1 MRLDQLL
8 AANHIS
14 RKKMKQSLLQKQI
27 LVDGKPAY
35 KLSQNVDTGLQQI
48 TFQGKHVSGPA
59 HRYYMLNK
67 PSGAVT
73 ANRDAEKLTVL
84 DLLDKE
90 IEKENLYSIGR
101 LDRDTEGLL
110 LITDNGP
117 LGFQLLHPQ
126 YHVEKTYYVE
136 VNGPLTPQDKIAF
149 QEGIRFLDGTVCQ
162 PAQLS
167 ILSTSSSLSRATVK
181 ISEGK
186 FHQIKKMFL
195 AIGVKVTYLKR
206 IQFGDFTLDPDLAT
220 GDYRPLNQEELGIIK
235 KYLGTLGFMLAL
247 LSIIVVIIDVQSK
260 APRIEG
266 NGFTVGYFLIHF
278 YPFWVVYLVIT
289 FMSILVFVS
298 IIFFTSQMANNTEIV
313 AVLSSGASFHRFSRP
328 YFYVG
333 IFLMLLTL
341 ATNHFI
347 LPWANGKKN
356 ELIIYTYNSSN
367 RNKYIDITTIS
378 AQLSQ
383 TEYVFINS
391 YHQLNQRGSG
401 YKYQKFDKKGNWK
414 EIDCKYSRVPSDL
427 VPTPILRHISSQY
440 PDLYIVQIDR
450 DSREYEVELNNGLEL
465 VFSLKGVFK
474 RFHD

>member
-136 VNGPLTPQDKIAF
+136 VNGPLTSQDKIAF
-149 QEGIRFLDGTVCQ
+149 QEGIRFLDGTICQ

-167 ILSTSSSLSRATVK
+167 ILSSSSSLSRASVR

-195 AIGVKVTYLKR
+195 VVGVKIIYLKR
-206 IQFGDFTLDPDLAT
+206 IQFGNFTLDPDLAT
-220 GDYRPLNQEELGIIK
+220 GDCRPLNQEELEIIK
-235 KYLGTLGFMLAL
+235 EYLE
-247 LSIIVVIIDVQSK
+247 K
-260 APRIEG
+260 
-266 NGFTVGYFLIHF
+266 
-278 YPFWVVYLVIT
+278 
-289 FMSILVFVS
+289 
-298 IIFFTSQMANNTEIV
+298 SQ
-313 AVLSSGASFHRFSRP
+313 
-328 YFYVG
+328 
-333 IFLMLLTL
+333 
-341 ATNHFI
+341 
-347 LPWANGKKN
+347 
-356 ELIIYTYNSSN
+356 
-367 RNKYIDITTIS
+367 
-378 AQLSQ
+378 
-383 TEYVFINS
+383 
-391 YHQLNQRGSG
+391 
-401 YKYQKFDKKGNWK
+401 
-414 EIDCKYSRVPSDL
+414 
-427 VPTPILRHISSQY
+427 
-440 PDLYIVQIDR
+440 
-450 DSREYEVELNNGLEL
+450 
-465 VFSLKGVFK
+465 
-474 RFHD
+474 

>member
-48 TFQGKHVSGPA
+48 TFQGMHVSGPA

-67 PSGAVT
+67 PAGAVT
-73 ANRDAEKLTVL
+73 ANHDAEKLTVL

-162 PAQLS
+162 PAQLTIFS
-167 ILSTSSSLSRATVK
+167 SRSSLSRASVR

-195 AIGVKVTYLKR
+195 AVGVKVTYLKR
-206 IQFGDFTLDPDLAT
+206 THFGDFQLDPDLAE
-220 GDYRPLNQEELGIIK
+220 GSYRPLNPSELKIIK
-235 KYLGTLGFMLAL
+235 GYL
-247 LSIIVVIIDVQSK
+247 K
-260 APRIEG
+260 
-266 NGFTVGYFLIHF
+266 
-278 YPFWVVYLVIT
+278 
-289 FMSILVFVS
+289 
-298 IIFFTSQMANNTEIV
+298 
-313 AVLSSGASFHRFSRP
+313 
-328 YFYVG
+328 
-333 IFLMLLTL
+333 
-341 ATNHFI
+341 
-347 LPWANGKKN
+347 
-356 ELIIYTYNSSN
+356 
-367 RNKYIDITTIS
+367 
-378 AQLSQ
+378 Q
-383 TEYVFINS
+383 T
-391 YHQLNQRGSG
+391 
-401 YKYQKFDKKGNWK
+401 W
-414 EIDCKYSRVPSDL
+414 
-427 VPTPILRHISSQY
+427 
-440 PDLYIVQIDR
+440 
-450 DSREYEVELNNGLEL
+450 
-465 VFSLKGVFK
+465 
-474 RFHD
+474 

>member
-27 LVDGKPAY
+27 FVDGKPAC

-48 TFQGKHVSGPA
+48 TFQGKQVSGPA

-67 PSGAVT
+67 PAGAVT

-90 IEKENLYSIGR
+90 AEKENLYSIGR

-136 VNGPLTPQDKIAF
+136 VNGPLTSQEKIAF

-195 AIGVKVTYLKR
+195 AVGVKVTYLKR
-206 IQFGDFTLDPDLAT
+206 MQFGDFTLDPDLTT
-220 GDYRPLNQEELGIIK
+220 GDYRSLNQEELGIIK
-235 KYLGTLGFMLAL
+235 KYLEK
-247 LSIIVVIIDVQSK
+247 S
-260 APRIEG
+260 
-266 NGFTVGYFLIHF
+266 
-278 YPFWVVYLVIT
+278 W
-289 FMSILVFVS
+289 
-298 IIFFTSQMANNTEIV
+298 
-313 AVLSSGASFHRFSRP
+313 
-328 YFYVG
+328 
-333 IFLMLLTL
+333 
-341 ATNHFI
+341 
-347 LPWANGKKN
+347 
-356 ELIIYTYNSSN
+356 
-367 RNKYIDITTIS
+367 
-378 AQLSQ
+378 
-383 TEYVFINS
+383 
-391 YHQLNQRGSG
+391 
-401 YKYQKFDKKGNWK
+401 
-414 EIDCKYSRVPSDL
+414 
-427 VPTPILRHISSQY
+427 
-440 PDLYIVQIDR
+440 
-450 DSREYEVELNNGLEL
+450 
-465 VFSLKGVFK
+465 
-474 RFHD
+474 

>member
-136 VNGPLTPQDKIAF
+136 VNGPLTSQDKIAF
-149 QEGIRFLDGTVCQ
+149 QEGIRFLDGTICQ

-167 ILSTSSSLSRATVK
+167 ILSSSSSLSRASVR

-195 AIGVKVTYLKR
+195 VVGVKIIYLKR
-206 IQFGDFTLDPDLAT
+206 IQFGNFTLDPDLAT
-220 GDYRPLNQEELGIIK
+220 GDCRPLNQEELEIIK
-235 KYLGTLGFMLAL
+235 EYLE
-247 LSIIVVIIDVQSK
+247 K
-260 APRIEG
+260 
-266 NGFTVGYFLIHF
+266 
-278 YPFWVVYLVIT
+278 
-289 FMSILVFVS
+289 
-298 IIFFTSQMANNTEIV
+298 
-313 AVLSSGASFHRFSRP
+313 SR
-328 YFYVG
+328 
-333 IFLMLLTL
+333 
-341 ATNHFI
+341 
-347 LPWANGKKN
+347 
-356 ELIIYTYNSSN
+356 
-367 RNKYIDITTIS
+367 
-378 AQLSQ
+378 
-383 TEYVFINS
+383 
-391 YHQLNQRGSG
+391 
-401 YKYQKFDKKGNWK
+401 
-414 EIDCKYSRVPSDL
+414 
-427 VPTPILRHISSQY
+427 
-440 PDLYIVQIDR
+440 
-450 DSREYEVELNNGLEL
+450 
-465 VFSLKGVFK
+465 
-474 RFHD
+474 

>member
-48 TFQGKHVSGPA
+48 TFQGMHVSGPA

-67 PSGAVT
+67 PAGAVT
-73 ANRDAEKLTVL
+73 ANHDAEKLTVL

-126 YHVEKTYYVE
+126 YRVEKTYYVE

-162 PAQLS
+162 PAQLTIFS
-167 ILSTSSSLSRATVK
+167 SRSSLSRASVR

-195 AIGVKVTYLKR
+195 AVGVKVTYLKR
-206 IQFGDFTLDPDLAT
+206 IQFGDFTLDPDLAK
-220 GDYRPLNQEELGIIK
+220 GDYRALNQEELGVIK
-235 KYLGTLGFMLAL
+235 KYLEK
-247 LSIIVVIIDVQSK
+247 S
-260 APRIEG
+260 
-266 NGFTVGYFLIHF
+266 
-278 YPFWVVYLVIT
+278 W
-289 FMSILVFVS
+289 
-298 IIFFTSQMANNTEIV
+298 
-313 AVLSSGASFHRFSRP
+313 
-328 YFYVG
+328 
-333 IFLMLLTL
+333 
-341 ATNHFI
+341 
-347 LPWANGKKN
+347 
-356 ELIIYTYNSSN
+356 
-367 RNKYIDITTIS
+367 
-378 AQLSQ
+378 
-383 TEYVFINS
+383 
-391 YHQLNQRGSG
+391 
-401 YKYQKFDKKGNWK
+401 
-414 EIDCKYSRVPSDL
+414 
-427 VPTPILRHISSQY
+427 
-440 PDLYIVQIDR
+440 
-450 DSREYEVELNNGLEL
+450 
-465 VFSLKGVFK
+465 
-474 RFHD
+474 

>member
-90 IEKENLYSIGR
+90 IEKENLYSIVR
-101 LDRDTEGLL
+101 LVRDTEGLL

-126 YHVEKTYYVE
+126 YPVEKTYHVE
-136 VNGPLTPQDKIAF
+136 VNGPLTSQHKIAF
-149 QEGIRFLDGTVCQ
+149 QEGIRFLDGTICQ

-167 ILSTSSSLSRATVK
+167 ILSSSSSLSRATVK

-195 AIGVKVTYLKR
+195 AVGVKVTYLKR
-206 IQFGDFTLDPDLAT
+206 IQFGDFTLDPDLAK
-220 GDYRPLNQEELGIIK
+220 GDYRALNQEELEIIK
-235 KYLGTLGFMLAL
+235 EYLE
-247 LSIIVVIIDVQSK
+247 K
-260 APRIEG
+260 
-266 NGFTVGYFLIHF
+266 
-278 YPFWVVYLVIT
+278 
-289 FMSILVFVS
+289 
-298 IIFFTSQMANNTEIV
+298 
-313 AVLSSGASFHRFSRP
+313 SR
-328 YFYVG
+328 
-333 IFLMLLTL
+333 
-341 ATNHFI
+341 
-347 LPWANGKKN
+347 
-356 ELIIYTYNSSN
+356 
-367 RNKYIDITTIS
+367 
-378 AQLSQ
+378 
-383 TEYVFINS
+383 
-391 YHQLNQRGSG
+391 
-401 YKYQKFDKKGNWK
+401 
-414 EIDCKYSRVPSDL
+414 
-427 VPTPILRHISSQY
+427 
-440 PDLYIVQIDR
+440 
-450 DSREYEVELNNGLEL
+450 
-465 VFSLKGVFK
+465 
-474 RFHD
+474 

>member
-48 TFQGKHVSGPA
+48 TFQGMHVSGPA

-67 PSGAVT
+67 PAGAVT
-73 ANRDAEKLTVL
+73 ANHDAEKLTVL

-117 LGFQLLHPQ
+117 LRFQLLHPQ

-162 PAQLS
+162 PAQLTIFS
-167 ILSTSSSLSRATVK
+167 SRSSLSRASVR

-195 AIGVKVTYLKR
+195 AVGVKVTYLKR
-206 IQFGDFTLDPDLAT
+206 IQFGDFTLDPDLAK
-220 GDYRPLNQEELGIIK
+220 GDYRALNQEELGVIK
-235 KYLGTLGFMLAL
+235 KYLEK
-247 LSIIVVIIDVQSK
+247 S
-260 APRIEG
+260 
-266 NGFTVGYFLIHF
+266 
-278 YPFWVVYLVIT
+278 W
-289 FMSILVFVS
+289 
-298 IIFFTSQMANNTEIV
+298 
-313 AVLSSGASFHRFSRP
+313 
-328 YFYVG
+328 
-333 IFLMLLTL
+333 
-341 ATNHFI
+341 
-347 LPWANGKKN
+347 
-356 ELIIYTYNSSN
+356 
-367 RNKYIDITTIS
+367 
-378 AQLSQ
+378 
-383 TEYVFINS
+383 
-391 YHQLNQRGSG
+391 
-401 YKYQKFDKKGNWK
+401 
-414 EIDCKYSRVPSDL
+414 
-427 VPTPILRHISSQY
+427 
-440 PDLYIVQIDR
+440 
-450 DSREYEVELNNGLEL
+450 
-465 VFSLKGVFK
+465 
-474 RFHD
+474 

>member
-27 LVDGKPAY
+27 LVDGKPAC
-35 KLSQNVDTGLQQI
+35 KLSQIVDTGLQQI

-136 VNGPLTPQDKIAF
+136 VNGPLTSQDKIAF
-149 QEGIRFLDGTVCQ
+149 QEGIRFLDGTICQ

-167 ILSTSSSLSRATVK
+167 ILSSSSSLSRATVK

-195 AIGVKVTYLKR
+195 AVGVKVTYLKR
-206 IQFGDFTLDPDLAT
+206 IQFGDFTLDPDLAK
-220 GDYRPLNQEELGIIK
+220 GDYRALNQEELGIIK
-235 KYLGTLGFMLAL
+235 KHLE
-247 LSIIVVIIDVQSK
+247 K
-260 APRIEG
+260 
-266 NGFTVGYFLIHF
+266 
-278 YPFWVVYLVIT
+278 
-289 FMSILVFVS
+289 
-298 IIFFTSQMANNTEIV
+298 
-313 AVLSSGASFHRFSRP
+313 SR
-328 YFYVG
+328 
-333 IFLMLLTL
+333 
-341 ATNHFI
+341 
-347 LPWANGKKN
+347 
-356 ELIIYTYNSSN
+356 
-367 RNKYIDITTIS
+367 
-378 AQLSQ
+378 
-383 TEYVFINS
+383 
-391 YHQLNQRGSG
+391 
-401 YKYQKFDKKGNWK
+401 
-414 EIDCKYSRVPSDL
+414 
-427 VPTPILRHISSQY
+427 
-440 PDLYIVQIDR
+440 
-450 DSREYEVELNNGLEL
+450 
-465 VFSLKGVFK
+465 
-474 RFHD
+474 

>member
-48 TFQGKHVSGPA
+48 TFQGKQVSGPA

-136 VNGPLTPQDKIAF
+136 VNGPLTSQDKIAF
-149 QEGIRFLDGTVCQ
+149 QEGIRFLDGTICQ

-167 ILSTSSSLSRATVK
+167 ILSSSSSLSRASVR

-195 AIGVKVTYLKR
+195 VVGVKIIYLKR
-206 IQFGDFTLDPDLAT
+206 IQFGNFTLDPDLAT
-220 GDYRPLNQEELGIIK
+220 GDCRPLNQEELEIIK
-235 KYLGTLGFMLAL
+235 EYLE
-247 LSIIVVIIDVQSK
+247 K
-260 APRIEG
+260 
-266 NGFTVGYFLIHF
+266 
-278 YPFWVVYLVIT
+278 
-289 FMSILVFVS
+289 
-298 IIFFTSQMANNTEIV
+298 
-313 AVLSSGASFHRFSRP
+313 SR
-328 YFYVG
+328 
-333 IFLMLLTL
+333 
-341 ATNHFI
+341 
-347 LPWANGKKN
+347 
-356 ELIIYTYNSSN
+356 
-367 RNKYIDITTIS
+367 
-378 AQLSQ
+378 
-383 TEYVFINS
+383 
-391 YHQLNQRGSG
+391 
-401 YKYQKFDKKGNWK
+401 
-414 EIDCKYSRVPSDL
+414 
-427 VPTPILRHISSQY
+427 
-440 PDLYIVQIDR
+440 
-450 DSREYEVELNNGLEL
+450 
-465 VFSLKGVFK
+465 
-474 RFHD
+474 

>member
-27 LVDGKPAY
+27 LVDGKPAC

-48 TFQGKHVSGPA
+48 TFQGKQISGPA

-67 PSGAVT
+67 PAGAVT

-90 IEKENLYSIGR
+90 VEKDNLYSIGR

-126 YHVEKTYYVE
+126 YHV
-136 VNGPLTPQDKIAF
+136 DKSSF
-149 QEGIRFLDGTVCQ
+149 QEGIRFLDGTTCQ

-167 ILSTSSSLSRATVK
+167 ILSSSSSLSCATVK

-195 AIGVKVTYLKR
+195 AVGVKVTYLKR

-235 KYLGTLGFMLAL
+235 KYLEK
-247 LSIIVVIIDVQSK
+247 S
-260 APRIEG
+260 
-266 NGFTVGYFLIHF
+266 
-278 YPFWVVYLVIT
+278 W
-289 FMSILVFVS
+289 
-298 IIFFTSQMANNTEIV
+298 
-313 AVLSSGASFHRFSRP
+313 
-328 YFYVG
+328 
-333 IFLMLLTL
+333 
-341 ATNHFI
+341 
-347 LPWANGKKN
+347 
-356 ELIIYTYNSSN
+356 
-367 RNKYIDITTIS
+367 
-378 AQLSQ
+378 
-383 TEYVFINS
+383 
-391 YHQLNQRGSG
+391 
-401 YKYQKFDKKGNWK
+401 
-414 EIDCKYSRVPSDL
+414 
-427 VPTPILRHISSQY
+427 
-440 PDLYIVQIDR
+440 
-450 DSREYEVELNNGLEL
+450 
-465 VFSLKGVFK
+465 
-474 RFHD
+474 

>member
-136 VNGPLTPQDKIAF
+136 VNGPLTSQDKIAF
-149 QEGIRFLDGTVCQ
+149 QEGIRFLDGTICQ
-162 PAQLS
+162 PTQLS
-167 ILSTSSSLSRATVK
+167 ILSSSSSLSRATVK

-195 AIGVKVTYLKR
+195 AVGVKVIYLKR
-206 IQFGDFTLDPDLAT
+206 IRFGNFKLGPELTT
-220 GDYRPLNQEELGIIK
+220 GEYRPLNQEELEIIK
-235 KYLGTLGFMLAL
+235 EYLE
-247 LSIIVVIIDVQSK
+247 K
-260 APRIEG
+260 
-266 NGFTVGYFLIHF
+266 
-278 YPFWVVYLVIT
+278 
-289 FMSILVFVS
+289 
-298 IIFFTSQMANNTEIV
+298 
-313 AVLSSGASFHRFSRP
+313 SR
-328 YFYVG
+328 
-333 IFLMLLTL
+333 
-341 ATNHFI
+341 
-347 LPWANGKKN
+347 
-356 ELIIYTYNSSN
+356 
-367 RNKYIDITTIS
+367 
-378 AQLSQ
+378 
-383 TEYVFINS
+383 
-391 YHQLNQRGSG
+391 
-401 YKYQKFDKKGNWK
+401 
-414 EIDCKYSRVPSDL
+414 
-427 VPTPILRHISSQY
+427 
-440 PDLYIVQIDR
+440 
-450 DSREYEVELNNGLEL
+450 
-465 VFSLKGVFK
+465 
-474 RFHD
+474 

>member
-1 MRLDQLL
+1 
-8 AANHIS
+8 
-14 RKKMKQSLLQKQI
+14 MKQSLLQKQI

-136 VNGPLTPQDKIAF
+136 VNGPLTSQDKIAF
-149 QEGIRFLDGTVCQ
+149 QEGIRFLDGTICQ

-167 ILSTSSSLSRATVK
+167 ILSSSSSLSRASVR

-195 AIGVKVTYLKR
+195 VVGVKIIYLKR
-206 IQFGDFTLDPDLAT
+206 IQFGNFTLDPDLAT
-220 GDYRPLNQEELGIIK
+220 GDCRPLNQEELEIIK
-235 KYLGTLGFMLAL
+235 EYLE
-247 LSIIVVIIDVQSK
+247 K
-260 APRIEG
+260 
-266 NGFTVGYFLIHF
+266 
-278 YPFWVVYLVIT
+278 
-289 FMSILVFVS
+289 
-298 IIFFTSQMANNTEIV
+298 
-313 AVLSSGASFHRFSRP
+313 SR
-328 YFYVG
+328 
-333 IFLMLLTL
+333 
-341 ATNHFI
+341 
-347 LPWANGKKN
+347 
-356 ELIIYTYNSSN
+356 
-367 RNKYIDITTIS
+367 
-378 AQLSQ
+378 
-383 TEYVFINS
+383 
-391 YHQLNQRGSG
+391 
-401 YKYQKFDKKGNWK
+401 
-414 EIDCKYSRVPSDL
+414 
-427 VPTPILRHISSQY
+427 
-440 PDLYIVQIDR
+440 
-450 DSREYEVELNNGLEL
+450 
-465 VFSLKGVFK
+465 
-474 RFHD
+474 

>member
-136 VNGPLTPQDKIAF
+136 VNGPLSV
-149 QEGIRFLDGTVCQ
+149 IRRSPSV
-162 PAQLS
+162 
-167 ILSTSSSLSRATVK
+167 SLS
-181 ISEGK
+181 
-186 FHQIKKMFL
+186 
-195 AIGVKVTYLKR
+195 
-206 IQFGDFTLDPDLAT
+206 
-220 GDYRPLNQEELGIIK
+220 
-235 KYLGTLGFMLAL
+235 
-247 LSIIVVIIDVQSK
+247 
-260 APRIEG
+260 
-266 NGFTVGYFLIHF
+266 
-278 YPFWVVYLVIT
+278 
-289 FMSILVFVS
+289 
-298 IIFFTSQMANNTEIV
+298 
-313 AVLSSGASFHRFSRP
+313 SRP
-328 YFYVG
+328 
-333 IFLMLLTL
+333 I
-341 ATNHFI
+341 
-347 LPWANGKKN
+347 
-356 ELIIYTYNSSN
+356 E
-367 RNKYIDITTIS
+367 
-378 AQLSQ
+378 
-383 TEYVFINS
+383 
-391 YHQLNQRGSG
+391 
-401 YKYQKFDKKGNWK
+401 
-414 EIDCKYSRVPSDL
+414 
-427 VPTPILRHISSQY
+427 
-440 PDLYIVQIDR
+440 
-450 DSREYEVELNNGLEL
+450 
-465 VFSLKGVFK
+465 
-474 RFHD
+474 

>member
-48 TFQGKHVSGPA
+48 TFQGKHGPA

-136 VNGPLTPQDKIAF
+136 VNGPLTSQDKIAF
-149 QEGIRFLDGTVCQ
+149 QEGIRFLDGTICQ

-167 ILSTSSSLSRATVK
+167 ILSSSSSLSRATVK

-195 AIGVKVTYLKR
+195 AVGVKVTYLKR
-206 IQFGDFTLDPDLAT
+206 IQFGDFTLDPDLAK
-220 GDYRPLNQEELGIIK
+220 GDYRALNQEELEIIK
-235 KYLGTLGFMLAL
+235 EYLE
-247 LSIIVVIIDVQSK
+247 K
-260 APRIEG
+260 
-266 NGFTVGYFLIHF
+266 
-278 YPFWVVYLVIT
+278 
-289 FMSILVFVS
+289 
-298 IIFFTSQMANNTEIV
+298 
-313 AVLSSGASFHRFSRP
+313 SR
-328 YFYVG
+328 
-333 IFLMLLTL
+333 
-341 ATNHFI
+341 
-347 LPWANGKKN
+347 
-356 ELIIYTYNSSN
+356 
-367 RNKYIDITTIS
+367 
-378 AQLSQ
+378 
-383 TEYVFINS
+383 
-391 YHQLNQRGSG
+391 
-401 YKYQKFDKKGNWK
+401 
-414 EIDCKYSRVPSDL
+414 
-427 VPTPILRHISSQY
+427 
-440 PDLYIVQIDR
+440 
-450 DSREYEVELNNGLEL
+450 
-465 VFSLKGVFK
+465 
-474 RFHD
+474 